1 MEALAQKLITDIRAA
16 GLKAPAKIIFGAGV
30 FAQLE
35 GLAQELAGGRPVF
48 IVTSPSLAPRAEAL
62 RRGLPGAV
70 FAQVQGEPTI
80 ALADAV
86 AAQARRLALGLVI
99 SLGGGSVMDTGKA
112 VAALAVNPGSVR
124 DYLEGLGQRTQLAAP
139 PLPHL
144 AVPTTAGTG
153 AEATRNAVIAAPDAG
168 VKRSMRFDGM
178 LPAVA
183 LLDPALTLSVP
194 RAATAAGGLDT
205 LTQLLEV
212 CISTKRKPAVTAL
225 ALQALTLVRTALPL
239 CCAEP
244 DNLAARSAMMLAS
257 FISGVGLANAGL
269 AMAHGIA
276 AALGALYAVPHGL
289 ACGIL
294 LPATLRYNR
303 PACEAELAAALAAF
317 LNQSTVAAASR
328 LCSGATPG
336 HDGRRRRSQSAA
348 TDMDAIIETGIAAIE
363 QLQRLLDVPGDL
375 RHLRLDAAALQEI
388 AAGSMGSSMSG
399 NPVPMNPEMTLE
411 FLRKVT

>member
-1 MEALAQKLITDIRAA
+1 MESLAQKLISEIRAA
-16 GLKAPAKIIFGAGV
+16 NLKAPAHIIFGVGV

-35 GLAQELAGGRPVF
+35 KLARELAGGGLVF
-48 IVTSPSLAPRAEAL
+48 IVTAPFLAAQAEAL
-62 RRGLPGAV
+62 LRTLPGEI
-70 FAQVQGEPTI
+70 FARVEGEPNV
-80 ALADAV
+80 ALADAA
-86 AAQARRLALGLVI
+86 AAQARRLRPGLII

-124 DYLEGLGQRTQLAAP
+124 DYLEGLGSRTTLDAA
-139 PLPHL
+139 PLPHI

-205 LTQLLEV
+205 LTQLIEV
-212 CISTKRKPAVTAL
+212 CISAKRKPAVTAL
-225 ALQALTLVRTALPL
+225 ALQTLPLVRAALPA
-239 CCAEP
+239 CCTEP
-244 DNLAARSAMMLAS
+244 KNLAARSAMHLAS
-257 FISGVGLANAGL
+257 FISGVGLANSGL
-269 AMAHGIA
+269 AMAHGIS
-276 AALGALYAVPHGL
+276 AALGALHGMAHGL

-303 PACEAELAAALAAF
+303 SACAPELAAALAAF
-317 LNQSTVAAASR
+317 LNEGTVA
-328 LCSGATPG
+328 G
-336 HDGRRRRSQSAA
+336 RRRSQTAA
-348 TDMDAIIETGIAAIE
+348 TAEEDVIETGIAEIE
-363 QLQRLLDVPGDL
+363 KLQRQIGVPSDL
-375 RHLRLDAAALQEI
+375 RHLQLDAAALQKI

-399 NPVPMNPEMTLE
+399 NPIAMNPENTLA
-411 FLRKVT
+411 FLQTIS

>member
-1 MEALAQKLITDIRAA
+1 MHDLQKIEQQSKKLVDEIRAA
-16 GLKAPAKIIFGAGV
+16 GLKAPARIIFGVGV

-35 GLAQELAGGRPVF
+35 KLARELAGGKPVF
-48 IVTSPSLAPRAEAL
+48 IITAPFLAPQAEAL
-62 RRGLPGAV
+62 LRVLPGEV
-70 FAQVQGEPTI
+70 FARVEGEPTV
-80 ALADAV
+80 ALADA
-86 AAQARRLALGLVI
+86 AAEQARRLQPGLVI

-124 DYLEGLGQRTQLAAP
+124 DYLEGLGQRTALAAA
-139 PLPHL
+139 PLPHI

-212 CISTKRKPAVTAL
+212 CISAKRKPAVTAL
-225 ALQALTLVRTALPL
+225 ALQTLPLVRNALPA
-239 CCAEP
+239 CCEHP
-244 DNLAARSAMMLAS
+244 ENLAARSAMLLAS

-269 AMAHGIA
+269 AMAHGIS
-276 AALGALYAVPHGL
+276 AALGALHGVPHGL

-303 PACEAELAAALAAF
+303 SACEPELAAALASF
-317 LNQSTVAAASR
+317 LNECTVAGAS
-328 LCSGATPG
+328 
-336 HDGRRRRSQSAA
+336 
-348 TDMDAIIETGIAAIE
+348 IETGIAEIE
-363 QLQRLLDVPGDL
+363 RLQRQIGVPGDL
-375 RHLRLDAAALQEI
+375 RHLRLDAAALQKI

-399 NPVPMNPEMTLE
+399 NPLPMNPENTLA
-411 FLRKVT
+411 FLQTIS

>member
-1 MEALAQKLITDIRAA
+1 MNIMDALAKKLISEIRAA
-16 GLKAPAKIIFGAGV
+16 GLKAPAEIVFGTGA

-35 GLAQELAGGRPVF
+35 GLARARAGGRPVF
-48 IVTSPSLAPRAEAL
+48 IVTSAFLAPRAEAL
-62 RRGLPGAV
+62 LRVVPGEL

-80 ALADAV
+80 AVADAA
-86 AAQARRLALGLVI
+86 AAQARRLRPGLVI

-112 VAALAVNPGSVR
+112 VAALAENPGSVR
-124 DYLEGLGQRTQLAAP
+124 DYLEGLGHRTQLAAP
-139 PLPHL
+139 PLPHI

-212 CISTKRKPAVTAL
+212 CISAKRKPAVTAL
-225 ALQALTLVRTALPL
+225 ALQALTLVRAALPT

-244 DNLAARSAMMLAS
+244 QNLAARSAMLLAS
-257 FISGVGLANAGL
+257 FVSGVGLANAGL
-269 AMAHGIA
+269 AMAHGIS

-303 PACEAELAAALAAF
+303 PACEPELAAALAAF
-317 LNQSTVAAASR
+317 LKCGTVARSRRPQTAAP
-328 LCSGATPG
+328 GADDP
-336 HDGRRRRSQSAA
+336 
-348 TDMDAIIETGIAAIE
+348 IETGIAAIE
-363 QLQRLLDVPGDL
+363 QLQREIGVPGDL
-375 RHLRLDAAALQEI
+375 RHLRLDAAALQMI

-399 NPVPMNPEMTLE
+399 NPIAMNPELTIE
-411 FLRKVT
+411 FLRKIT